1 MPQVS
6 NERGILL
13 RSVSIG
19 GSKHRYAVYVPAGL
33 DLSIPAP
40 AIVFLHGRG
49 ECGVDGL
56 RQLAV
61 GLQPAA
67 LWNDE
72 AWGRFIII
80 QPQKPGYDDRWVQH
94 EELVLACLAAAE
106 REWRIDRDRVY
117 LTGLSQG
124 GAGTWAIGANH
135 PELFA
140 AIAPVCG
147 FVHSPGRGTNDGDE
161 AERARIAESLAAAR
175 IPVWAFHGEKDDVV
189 RPDQTRRLI
198 GRLSSGGR
206 SEDVRATYY
215 PDANH
220 NSWDKAYRD
229 DGAALA
235 NWFLSHRRR

>member
-1 MPQVS
+1 MSQTS
-6 NERGILL
+6 SERGILL
-13 RSVSIG
+13 RTVTVG
-19 GSKHRYAVYVPAGL
+19 GGEHGYAVYVPAGV
-33 DLSIPAP
+33 DLTGSVP

-56 RQLAV
+56 RQLTV

-67 LWNDE
+67 LWKDE

-80 QPQKPGYDDRWVQH
+80 QPQKPGYDDRWAQH
-94 EELVLACLAAAE
+94 EGLVLACLAAAK
-106 REWRIDRDRVY
+106 REWPIDAGRVY

-147 FVHSPGRGTNDGDE
+147 FVHSPGRGTDQGDE
-161 AERARIAESLAAAR
+161 AERVRIAESLARAR
-175 IPVWAFHGEKDDVV
+175 MPVWAFHGEKDSVV
-189 RPDQTRRLI
+189 PADQTRRLI
-198 GRLSSGGR
+198 GQLAISGWR
-206 SEDVRATYY
+206 DDVRATFYAEA
-215 PDANH
+215 DH

-235 NWFLSHRRR
+235 KWFLTHNRQ